1 MLRKLL
7 KEREEEG
14 KSSYVSEDKVEE
26 VKGKNINV
34 LTEPTDGAVV
44 LPLYS
49 SLSPSQQQVR
59 REERKNLFPPFHSN
73 PNNPMNSLSKS
84 SSPSLPTVTAA

>member
-14 KSSYVSEDKVEE
+14 KSSYVNEDKVEE

-59 REERKNLFPPFHSN
+59 RRKKE
-73 PNNPMNSLSKS
+73 SLSPIS
-84 SSPSLPTVTAA
+84 F